1 MTAVGDE
8 VELFCP
14 IPCDEDEDGIPR
26 LTKGVVQLVYPGGL
40 AFLVLFPGGR
50 LEVVALPEITPH

>member
-1 MTAVGDE
+1 VTAVGDE

-26 LTKGVVQLVYPGGL
+26 LTKGVVQGGL